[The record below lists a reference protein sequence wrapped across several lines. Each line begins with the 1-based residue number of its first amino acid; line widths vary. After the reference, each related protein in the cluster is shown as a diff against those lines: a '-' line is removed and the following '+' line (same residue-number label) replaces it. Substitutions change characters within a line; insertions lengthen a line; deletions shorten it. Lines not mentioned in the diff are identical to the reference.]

1 MEISIIVSVS
11 ENWMIGKN
19 NKLLWKLSDDLK
31 RFKKIT
37 DSKPVIMGQKTFES
51 LPKGALPN
59 RTNIVLSDDPNFTAP
74 DIITSGSVCEA
85 LLKARQTKTDETFI
99 IGGGMVY
106 RLFLDYTDKVY
117 LTVVHTN
124 IDGDTSFPK
133 LDLRSWKLI
142 SEEFRN
148 KDEKNEY
155 DVTYKIY
162 ERKHKIKNE
171 SKS

>member
-19 NKLLWKLSDDLK
+19 NKLLWKLNDDLR

-59 RTNIVLSDDPNFTAP
+59 RTNIVLSDDPTFTAP
-74 DIITSGSVCEA
+74 DIITAESAVEA
-85 LLKARQTKTDETFI
+85 LLKARQTKKNETFI
-99 IGGGMVY
+99 IGGGMIY
-106 RLFLDYTDKVY
+106 RLFLDYADKIY
-117 LTVVHTN
+117 LTVVHTT

-142 SEEFRN
+142 SEEFKN

-162 ERKHKIKNE
+162 ERKHKLK
-171 SKS
+171 